1 MLNNSVMPRNLIKEN
16 ELLDD
21 LKSDDFIVSQ
31 MQSVNV
37 YKDSLFADEV
47 KLLKLIK
54 RSNSFS
60 VSYLD

>member
-1 MLNNSVMPRNLIKEN
+1 MLNNSVMLRNLIKEN

>member
-37 YKDSLFADEV
+37 FKDSLFADEV